1 MSNDVKAT
9 GMLGMIG
16 LSFASCRL
24 PENTEVRPGLPS
36 LKMITPEAPAALA
49 FCTFTPKLQ
58 VPRWISAIRPATKP
72 LKSVDV
78 QPLAELGELVGG
90 MTMPPTACTWALV
103 AVPTLWP

>member
-36 LKMITPEAPAALA
+36 LNTITPDAPAASA

-58 VPRWISAIRPATKP
+58 VPRWISAIRPDVKP
-72 LKSVDV
+72 LKSVAE
-78 QPLAELGELVGG
+78 QPLAELGEAVGG
-90 MTMPPTACTWALV
+90 ITMPPTGCT
-103 AVPTLWP
+103 